1 MPRKHY
7 LTIQALS
14 FHLMENRVSST
25 TETSNSSCNRL
36 ESLLS
41 ERIEAGVI
49 EVPLLPKV
57 ASEVLTMVYDPNA
70 EAAKLA
76 ALIHQDQALAAHVIR
91 VANSPAYMPRNPV
104 VSLQHA
110 VAMLGMNLLSEIA
123 FTASLKN
130 ATLNVEGF
138 DREIKSLWRHSL
150 ASGAFA
156 KEIARMRRF
165 NVESAYLCGLL
176 HAIGKPV
183 VLQTAA
189 ALAKEHQ
196 LSVEPASLDQL
207 LNGYH
212 IRVGSVIA
220 KQWALP
226 PQVAETIAFYE
237 YYDQAAVARQECMTT
252 CLADRLATHLLHPE
266 RLDDAAVRD
275 HPVHADLNLY
285 PNDIEALLQM
295 KEKIAVVV
303 EAMNL

>member
-1 MPRKHY
+1 
-7 LTIQALS
+7 
-14 FHLMENRVSST
+14 
-25 TETSNSSCNRL
+25 
-36 ESLLS
+36 LLS

-57 ASEVLTMVYDPNA
+57 ASEILTMVYDPNT

-130 ATLNVEGF
+130 AALTVEGF

-189 ALAKEHQ
+189 ALAKEYE
-196 LSVEPASLDQL
+196 LSVEPASVDQML
-207 LNGYH
+207 AAYH

-226 PQVAETIAFYE
+226 PQVAEAIAFYE

-266 RLDDAAVRD
+266 CLDNAAVRD
-275 HPVHADLNLY
+275 HPVHVDLNLY

-295 KEKIAVVV
+295 KDKIAAVV